1 VYGVGIAVGE
11 ATRMAAQEF
20 VYREL
25 DLVRVKGKN
34 EPVAIF
40 EPLGKPADLPAAVLD
55 ELRAWDEA
63 LALVRARQW
72 DEARRRI
79 EGLHEANAQQRLYA
93 LYLERIAVWRE
104 QPPGEG
110 WDGVTRFDTK

>member
-1 VYGVGIAVGE
+1 
-11 ATRMAAQEF
+11 

-40 EPLGKPADLPAAVLD
+40 EPLGRPAELPAAVLD
-55 ELRAWDEA
+55 ELREWDEA

-72 DEARRRI
+72 DAAGARIVRLREAHPER
-79 EGLHEANAQQRLYA
+79 GLYA
-93 LYLERIAVWRE
+93 LYLERIAVWRA
-104 QPPGEG
+104 QPPGED
-110 WDGVTRFDTK
+110 WDGVTSFDTK